1 MEVNCA
7 QRTSSTVSS
16 QALLLMNS
24 GFILELSRLFAP
36 RVIRQE
42 RGDRHA
48 QVQLAWKLAYARS
61 ASDLE
66 LEQSM
71 AFLNTLDA
79 QLQPAAES
87 KPASDKEDKEKS
99 SPPDS
104 LELQA
109 LTSFCQVLLG
119 SNEFLYLD

>member
-1 MEVNCA
+1 M
-7 QRTSSTVSS
+7 
-16 QALLLMNS
+16 
-24 GFILELSRLFAP
+24 
-36 RVIRQE
+36 IRQE